1 MRALLG
7 VTLLV
12 APLALSGPP
21 QASHLTTQCQTA
33 AVDPSSDL
41 DCRKV
46 QISVCN
52 AAAEALGYFGPGR
65 TLFEENCAPR
75 KQTSGP

>member
-21 QASHLTTQCQTA
+21 QASHLKTECHTA
-33 AVDPSSDL
+33 ALDPSSDV

-46 QISVCN
+46 RISVCN
-52 AAAEALGYFGPGR
+52 SAAEALGYFGPGR
-65 TLFEENCAPR
+65 TLFVENCAPR
-75 KQTSGP
+75 KQASGP